1 MGLESV
7 TYIDDLNEL
16 WPLGTDAKSA
26 GDDHIRR
33 IKAAIKA
40 TFPEIAGE
48 VEASHTELSF
58 CVGVTS
64 AIQTQL
70 NAKQPLDAEL
80 TAIAGLTSAAESVP
94 YFTGSGTASLATF
107 TVLTQLLLD
116 KIGTTQGSLLY
127 HNGTDWVALA
137 PGTNGRLLT
146 TQGAGANPTWGPAP
160 NDQRVSFVAYG
171 AQSRSLNTSYLNG
184 TNFRFVCWSYNE
196 NGQGTNQAT
205 IQTSPDNSTWTT
217 VAHAYPY
224 NYVVGR
230 SLFAIVP
237 PNYYYR
243 YSCGGSPSNNQFYEA
258 L

>member
-1 MGLESV
+1 MTVATLE
-7 TYIDDLNEL
+7 
-16 WPLGTDAKSA
+16 
-26 GDDHIRR
+26 
-33 IKAAIKA
+33 A
-40 TFPEIAGE
+40 TP
-48 VEASHTELSF
+48 
-58 CVGVTS
+58 
-64 AIQTQL
+64 
-70 NAKQPLDAEL
+70 
-80 TAIAGLTSAAESVP
+80 TATR
-94 YFTGSGTASLATF
+94 
-107 TVLTQLLLD
+107 
-116 KIGTTQGSLLY
+116 
-127 HNGTDWVALA
+127 TDWVALA

-171 AQSRSLNTSYLNG
+171 EQSRSLNTSYLNG

-196 NGQGTNQAT
+196 SGQGTNQAT
-205 IQTSPDNSTWTT
+205 IQTSPDNSTWAT

-243 YSCGGSPSNNQFYEA
+243 YSCDGSPSNNRFYEA

>member
-70 NAKQPLDAEL
+70 DAK
-80 TAIAGLTSAAESVP
+80 
-94 YFTGSGTASLATF
+94 
-107 TVLTQLLLD
+107 LD

-146 TQGAGANPTWGPAP
+146 TQGVGANPTWGPAP
-160 NDQRVSFVAYG
+160 NDQRVSFVAQG
-171 AQSRSLNTSYLNG
+171 PQPRLLNTSYLNG
-184 TNFRFVCWSYNE
+184 GNFRFVCWSFNE
-196 NGQGTNQAT
+196 NGQGGNQAT

-217 VAHAYPY
+217 VAHAHPY
-224 NYVVGR
+224 NYAVGR

-237 PNYYYR
+237 PNYYFR
-243 YSCGGSPSNNQFYEA
+243 YSCDGSPSTNYFNEA